1 MKKILFLALVLIARS
16 VFTENTI
23 IAVVNNSPISLN
35 SVQYEFIVAKSKED
49 KIEILKDQIDF
60 ILQLQKANILN
71 IQPTLE
77 DINLA
82 LLEIAQSNKL
92 SIDELLN
99 YDEIKNI
106 KQETSERLSILNLQ
120 RYIRENSIDEGIVNL
135 RISFS
140 LAVCV
145 SKFYICLSFIY
156 R

>member
-82 LLEIAQSNKL
+82 LLEIAQSN
-92 SIDELLN
+92 
-99 YDEIKNI
+99 
-106 KQETSERLSILNLQ
+106 QMR
-120 RYIRENSIDEGIVNL
+120 
-135 RISFS
+135 
-140 LAVCV
+140 
-145 SKFYICLSFIY
+145 
-156 R
+156 